1 MFIQTHAI
9 IPANYSHDSVS
20 RSKCYGRAE
29 KPPTKP
35 RFRRAVIALSAIALV
50 TPIITAP
57 AQARNVAEQQ
67 IKMAIFQT
75 DGNSNPFLS
84 AGPEVGWNAGLE
96 GLRPLGSPLY
106 RLWDMKVAWRDVN
119 PAPGVFDWSILDR
132 RIAQTEAWGG
142 KPLMVLGL
150 TPQWAASDPN
160 AGDPRWG
167 AGTASAPA
175 SIDSWRSYVRALV
188 QRYGDRIGAYETWNE
203 ANLQTFWQGSAAELA
218 VMVSVANQEIK
229 AGSSATVLLPSVT
242 TRLASGHKFTQALL
256 KAFGDNPEN
265 FFDAFSIHTY
275 PTGSAGATYKDNCLV
290 TTSPFDCIDTL
301 DPRAAAAQRFDD
313 IRTWQQKVVDQVGA
327 ASPVLDK
334 GLWDTEVNYGLAGPG
349 INPPVDWS
357 DAQGAELIS
366 YTYADSRALG
376 IDATF
381 WYEFTAAPYDLLGVQ
396 LTPQTPLTQAAYSAL
411 PLTPTGT
418 SGQNPTEVSVG
429 GCVIQPTMRCPGA
442 KLRGL
447 DVSGLSFLGVDLTNT
462 DLRGANLNNSG
473 FGNAGSTDS
482 KFSDANLRDVSAVD
496 ADFRRA
502 NFSGADLRDANLRY
516 AYFSFAD
523 LSDADLRNAN
533 LRDADLRGADLTNAD
548 FRGADLRGA
557 WLGNSPVRGAKF
569 RGADLRGATMYTYF
583 TRNANLEGARR

>member
-20 RSKCYGRAE
+20 RSKCYGRVV

-35 RFRRAVIALSAIALV
+35 RFRRSVIALSAIALV
-50 TPIITAP
+50 TPIVTAP
-57 AQARNVAEQQ
+57 AQARSVSEQRNG
-67 IKMAIFQT
+67 MAIFQT

-84 AGPEVGWNAGLE
+84 VGPEVGWNAGLE

-175 SIDSWRSYVRALV
+175 SLDSWRAYVRALV

-218 VMVSVANQEIK
+218 DMVRIANEEIK

-242 TRLASGHKFTQALL
+242 TRLAGGYKFTQALL
-256 KAFGDNPEN
+256 EALGDNPEN
-265 FFDAFSIHTY
+265 FFDAFAIHTY
-275 PTGSAGATYKDNCLV
+275 PKGSAGATYKDNCQV
-290 TTSPFDCIDTL
+290 TTTPFDCIDTL

-313 IRTWQQKVVDQVGA
+313 IRTWQQKVVEQVGEN
-327 ASPVLDK
+327 SLVLSK

-396 LTPQTPLTQAAYSAL
+396 LTPQTPLTQAAYFAL
-411 PLTPTGT
+411 PATPTGT

-447 DVSGLSFLGVDLTNT
+447 DVSGMSFLRVDLTNA
-462 DLRGANLNNSG
+462 DLHKANLN
-473 FGNAGSTDS
+473 GSRFRDS
-482 KFSDANLRDVSAVD
+482 NFSNANLRDASAFD
-496 ADFRRA
+496 TYFQKT
-502 NFSGADLRDANLRY
+502 NFI
-516 AYFSFAD
+516 
-523 LSDADLRNAN
+523 DADLRNAN
-533 LRDADLRGADLTNAD
+533 LRSADFRRADLSDADLRGADLSKADLRGADLTSAD

-557 WLGNSPVRGAKF
+557 LLGSSKVSGANF
-569 RGADLRGATMYTYF
+569 RGADLRGAVMYADF
-583 TRNANLEGARR
+583 TRNANLVGTRR

>member
-1 MFIQTHAI
+1 
-9 IPANYSHDSVS
+9 
-20 RSKCYGRAE
+20 
-29 KPPTKP
+29 
-35 RFRRAVIALSAIALV
+35 
-50 TPIITAP
+50 
-57 AQARNVAEQQ
+57 
-67 IKMAIFQT
+67 MAIFQT

-84 AGPEVGWNAGLE
+84 VGPEVGWNAGLE

-175 SIDSWRSYVRALV
+175 SLDSWRAYVRALV

-218 VMVSVANQEIK
+218 DMVRIANEEIK

-242 TRLASGHKFTQALL
+242 TRLAGGYKFTQALL
-256 KAFGDNPEN
+256 EALGDNPEN
-265 FFDAFSIHTY
+265 FFDAFAIHTY
-275 PTGSAGATYKDNCLV
+275 PKGSAGATYKDNCQV
-290 TTSPFDCIDTL
+290 TTTPFDCIDTL

-313 IRTWQQKVVDQVGA
+313 IRTWQQKVVEQVGEN
-327 ASPVLDK
+327 SLVLSK

-396 LTPQTPLTQAAYSAL
+396 LTPQTPLTQAAYFAL
-411 PLTPTGT
+411 PATPTGT

-447 DVSGLSFLGVDLTNT
+447 DVSGMSFLRVDLTNA
-462 DLRGANLNNSG
+462 DLHKANLN
-473 FGNAGSTDS
+473 GSRFRDS
-482 KFSDANLRDVSAVD
+482 NFSNANLRDASAFD
-496 ADFRRA
+496 TYFQKT
-502 NFSGADLRDANLRY
+502 NFI
-516 AYFSFAD
+516 
-523 LSDADLRNAN
+523 DADLRNAN
-533 LRDADLRGADLTNAD
+533 LRSADFRRADLSDADLRGADLSKADLRGADLTSAD

-557 WLGNSPVRGAKF
+557 LLGSSKVSGANF
-569 RGADLRGATMYTYF
+569 RGADLRGAVMYADF
-583 TRNANLEGARR
+583 TRNANLVGTRR

>member
-20 RSKCYGRAE
+20 RSKCYGRSV

-35 RFRRAVIALSAIALV
+35 TLLRVVIALSAIALV

-57 AQARNVAEQQ
+57 AQARSVAELQGG
-67 IKMAIFQT
+67 MAIFQT
-75 DGNSNPFLS
+75 NGNSNPFLS
-84 AGPEVGWNAGLE
+84 VGPEVGWNAGLE

-142 KPLMVLGL
+142 KPLMVLSL
-150 TPQWAASDPN
+150 TPQWAANNPG

-175 SIDSWRSYVRALV
+175 DLSSWRAYVRALV

-218 VMVSVANQEIK
+218 DMVRVAHQEIK

-242 TRLASGHKFTQALL
+242 TRLAGGYKFTQRLLAAL
-256 KAFGDNPEN
+256 GDNPEN

-275 PTGSAGATYKDNCLV
+275 PKGSAGATYQDNCQV
-290 TTSPFDCIDTL
+290 TTTPFDCIDTL

-327 ASPVLDK
+327 ASPVLRK

-349 INPPVDWS
+349 IIPPVDWT

-396 LTPQTPLTQAAYSAL
+396 LTPQTPLSQAAYFAL
-411 PLTPTGT
+411 PATPTGT

-429 GCVIQPTMRCPGA
+429 KCVIEPSMQCPGA
-442 KLRGL
+442 KLRAL
-447 DVSGLSFLGVDLTNT
+447 DVSGMSFRGVDLTNT

-482 KFSDANLRDVSAVD
+482 
-496 ADFRRA
+496 
-502 NFSGADLRDANLRY
+502 NF
-516 AYFSFAD
+516 
-523 LSDADLRNAN
+523 SDADLRNAN
-533 LRDADLRGADLTNAD
+533 LQSADFRGANLSDADLRNADLRKADLRSADLTNAD
-548 FRGADLRGA
+548 FRGANLRGA

-569 RGADLRGATMYTYF
+569 RGADLRGARMYTDF
-583 TRNANLEGARR
+583 TRNANLVGARR

>member
-1 MFIQTHAI
+1 
-9 IPANYSHDSVS
+9 
-20 RSKCYGRAE
+20 
-29 KPPTKP
+29 
-35 RFRRAVIALSAIALV
+35 
-50 TPIITAP
+50 
-57 AQARNVAEQQ
+57 
-67 IKMAIFQT
+67 MAIFQT

-84 AGPEVGWNAGLE
+84 VGPEVGWNAGLE

-175 SIDSWRSYVRALV
+175 SLDSWRAYVRALV

-218 VMVSVANQEIK
+218 DMVRIANEEIK

-242 TRLASGHKFTQALL
+242 TRLAGGYKFTQALL
-256 KAFGDNPEN
+256 EALGDNPEN
-265 FFDAFSIHTY
+265 FFDAFAIHTY
-275 PTGSAGATYKDNCLV
+275 PKGSAGATYKDNCQV
-290 TTSPFDCIDTL
+290 TTTPFDCIDTL

-313 IRTWQQKVVDQVGA
+313 IRTWQQKVVEQVGEN
-327 ASPVLDK
+327 SLVLSK

-396 LTPQTPLTQAAYSAL
+396 LTPQTPLTQAAYFAL
-411 PLTPTGT
+411 PATSTGT
-418 SGQNPTEVSVG
+418 SGQNPTQVSVG
-429 GCVIQPTMRCPGA
+429 GCVIEPLMQCPGA
-442 KLRGL
+442 KLREL
-447 DVSGLSFLGVDLTNT
+447 DVSGMSFRGVDLTNA
-462 DLRGANLNNSG
+462 DLRN
-473 FGNAGSTDS
+473 
-482 KFSDANLRDVSAVD
+482 ANLRS
-496 ADFRRA
+496 ADFRR
-502 NFSGADLRDANLRY
+502 
-516 AYFSFAD
+516 AD
-523 LSDADLRNAN
+523 LSDADLRGAD
-533 LRDADLRGADLTNAD
+533 LSKADLRGADLTSAD

-557 WLGNSPVRGAKF
+557 LLGSSKVSGANF
-569 RGADLRGATMYTYF
+569 RGADLRGAVMYADF
-583 TRNANLEGARR
+583 TRNANLVGTRR

>member
-1 MFIQTHAI
+1 M
-9 IPANYSHDSVS
+9 
-20 RSKCYGRAE
+20 
-29 KPPTKP
+29 
-35 RFRRAVIALSAIALV
+35 IATS
-50 TPIITAP
+50 
-57 AQARNVAEQQ
+57 AQARSVAEQQ
-67 IKMAIFQT
+67 GGMAIFQT
-75 DGNSNPFLS
+75 AGNSNPFLS
-84 AGPEVGWNAGLE
+84 VGPEVGWNAGLE

-150 TPQWAASDPN
+150 TPEWAASNPN

-175 SIDSWRSYVRALV
+175 SLDSWRAYVRALV
-188 QRYGDRIGAYETWNE
+188 QRYGNRIGAYETWNE

-218 VMVSVANQEIK
+218 DMVRIANEEIK

-242 TRLASGHKFTQALL
+242 TRLAGGYKFTQALL
-256 KAFGDNPEN
+256 EALGDNPEN
-265 FFDAFSIHTY
+265 FFDAFAIHTY
-275 PTGSAGATYKDNCLV
+275 PKGSAGATYKDNCQV
-290 TTSPFDCIDTL
+290 TTTPFDCIDTL

-313 IRTWQQKVVDQVGA
+313 IRTWQQKVVEQVGA
-327 ASPVLDK
+327 LSPVLDK

-429 GCVIQPTMRCPGA
+429 GCVIQPIMRCPGA

-447 DVSGLSFLGVDLTNT
+447 DVSGLFFYGVDLTNT
-462 DLRGANLNNSG
+462 DLRGANLNISG
-473 FGNAGSTDS
+473 FGNDGITKSN
-482 KFSDANLRDVSAVD
+482 FSDADVRNANLQS
-496 ADFRRA
+496 ADFR
-502 NFSGADLRDANLRY
+502 G
-516 AYFSFAD
+516 AD
-523 LSDADLRNAN
+523 LSDADLRNAD
-533 LRDADLRGADLTNAD
+533 LRKADLRGADLTSAD

-557 WLGNSPVRGAKF
+557 FLGASKVRGANF
-569 RGADLRGATMYTYF
+569 RGADLRGATLYTDF
-583 TRNANLEGARR
+583 TRKANLVGARR

>member
-1 MFIQTHAI
+1 
-9 IPANYSHDSVS
+9 
-20 RSKCYGRAE
+20 
-29 KPPTKP
+29 
-35 RFRRAVIALSAIALV
+35 
-50 TPIITAP
+50 
-57 AQARNVAEQQ
+57 
-67 IKMAIFQT
+67 MAIFQT

-242 TRLASGHKFTQALL
+242 TRLASGYKFTQALL

-275 PTGSAGATYKDNCLV
+275 PTGSAGATYKDNCQV

-301 DPRAAAAQRFDD
+301 DPRAAAAERFDD
-313 IRTWQQKVVDQVGA
+313 IRTWQQKVVEQVGENIL
-327 ASPVLDK
+327 VLRK

-357 DAQGAELIS
+357 DSMGAQLIS

-396 LTPQTPLTQAAYSAL
+396 LTPQTPLTQAAYFAL
-411 PLTPTGT
+411 PATPTGT
-418 SGQNPTEVSVG
+418 SGQNPTQVSVG
-429 GCVIQPTMRCPGA
+429 GCVIEPLMQCPGA
-442 KLRGL
+442 KLREL
-447 DVSGLSFLGVDLTNT
+447 DVSGMSFRGVDLTNA
-462 DLRGANLNNSG
+462 DYYARLEKAG
-473 FGNAGSTDS
+473 FMLDW
-482 KFSDANLRDVSAVD
+482 
-496 ADFRRA
+496 
-502 NFSGADLRDANLRY
+502 GADGSGLFVKYLRRGSGYYIDVGASELISSGDIKLVTGQVRELTQNAVVMDDGNEVPADVVVY
-516 AYFSFAD
+516 ATGYGSMNGWAAD
-523 LSDADLRNAN
+523 LISQEVADQVGKVWGLGSGTPKDPGPWEGEERNMWKPTQQSALWFHGGN
-533 LRDADLRGADLTNAD
+533 LHQSRYYSLFLALQLKARYEGLDT
-548 FRGADLRGA
+548 
-557 WLGNSPVRGAKF
+557 PVYRLA
-569 RGADLRGATMYTYF
+569 ASHHTS
-583 TRNANLEGARR
+583 